1 MHLQEQA
8 ANNPK
13 ETLFIFRNQLTFNV
27 QLWTLLLLAP
37 LIILQFQKE
46 NFFLWGLITTFA
58 LFLVHS
64 LYRGRKYPLQNYQGV
79 GFVIFASVS
88 VLYSTWLNAHQGVYW
103 AFPVIATFYFMLKPD
118 VSHKAVLAFMAL
130 FIPLVGLRFP
140 PDEAMRVILSL
151 AISTLLVSYF
161 ATVVLRLHKNLVKL
175 ATCDPLT
182 GCLNRSQLEAL
193 LSQALEDHK
202 KKGTPYSLL
211 LLDLDHFKAVND
223 EHGHHQGDLLLQGFV
238 EKLQEKLRPEDKL
251 FRLGGEEFMVFFHNC
266 TQKKAIKATERLL
279 ETIRTSTFADGLKIT
294 SSGGIAE
301 AHSDYEDW
309 SLWLHQ
315 ADEVLY
321 QAKTEGRDSYRV
333 ATS

>member
-13 ETLFIFRNQLTFNV
+13 ETLFLFRNQLTYNV
-27 QLWTLLLLAP
+27 QLWALALLLPLTAWQFLQESLSLTLLLA
-37 LIILQFQKE
+37 
-46 NFFLWGLITTFA
+46 FFS
-58 LFLVHS
+58 LFLIYN
-64 LYRGRKYPLQNYQGV
+64 LIQGRHQPLKNYQAQ
-79 GFVIFASVS
+79 GFVILASAC

-103 AFPVIATFYFMLKPD
+103 AFPLIATFYFMLKPN
-118 VSHKAVLAFMAL
+118 VSNKAVLAFMAL
-130 FIPLVGLRFP
+130 FIPLVGLRFA

-182 GCLNRSQLEAL
+182 GCLNRSELESI
-193 LSQALEDHK
+193 LSQALDDHK

-223 EHGHHQGDLLLQGFV
+223 EYGHHQGDLLLQGFV
-238 EKLQEKLRPEDKL
+238 ETIQEKLRPQDRL

-266 TQKKAIKATERLL
+266 AQEDAIKATERLL
-279 ETIRTSTFADGLKIT
+279 ETVRTATFADGLKIT

-315 ADEVLY
+315 ADEMLY
-321 QAKTEGRDSYRV
+321 QAKTEGRDNYRV
-333 ATS
+333 AG